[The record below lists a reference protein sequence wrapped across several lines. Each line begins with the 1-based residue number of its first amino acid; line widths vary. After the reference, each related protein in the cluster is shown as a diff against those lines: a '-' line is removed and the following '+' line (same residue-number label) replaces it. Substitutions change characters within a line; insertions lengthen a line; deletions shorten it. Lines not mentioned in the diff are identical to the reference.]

1 MRHPGYLRNYESML
15 RLLDSRGHQVD
26 LGFLKTDE
34 MYPEFAIKA
43 LVSECS
49 NLSFTVF
56 LKQSWLWRKPAKFLR
71 GLQTYVRYIDQRYR
85 TAKKLRARAAAL
97 VPAPIRWLVN
107 LIAGSDG
114 RRMWPVIN
122 FLRTIENA
130 IPLDPFIVKFFKSQN
145 PDVFLVTP
153 LIDLRASQLDWL
165 KAARA
170 LGIKSGFCVASW
182 DNLTNKSLIQTEP
195 DVVYVWT

>member
-1 MRHPGYLRNYESML
+1 MRHSGYLRNYESLL
-15 RLLDSRGHQVD
+15 RLLDGRGHQVN

-56 LKQSWLWRKPAKFLR
+56 PGKTWLWRKPTKFLR

-85 TAKKLRARAAAL
+85 TAKKLRERAAAL
-97 VPAPIRWLVN
+97 VPGPIRWLVH

-114 RRMWPVIN
+114 RRMWSVIN

-130 IPLDPFIVKFFKSQN
+130 IPLDPFILKFFKSLN
-145 PDVFLVTP
+145 PIFF
-153 LIDLRASQLDWL
+153 IYAHQ
-165 KAARA
+165 
-170 LGIKSGFCVASW
+170 G
-182 DNLTNKSLIQTEP
+182 SLHRMK
-195 DVVYVWT
+195 